1 MQEFKNLN
9 LKIEDKIA
17 VITIDRPQVLNAL
30 NYATLHDLDSCITEI
45 KGNKEVSVVI
55 ITGAGEKSFVAGAD
69 IKEMSQMNA
78 IEGREF
84 ARYGQEVF
92 ANIENLPQPVI
103 AAVNGFALGG
113 GCELACA
120 CDFRYASEN
129 AKFGQPEVGLGITPG
144 FGGTQRLTRLVG
156 RGMGK
161 ELIYAA
167 GIIDAQ
173 EALRIGLVNKVLPQ
187 VELMPAVM
195 KTAEK
200 IKNNAKLA
208 VQLAK
213 VAVNRG
219 IDADITT
226 GVSYEGEVFGLCFAT
241 EDQKEGMKAY
251 LEKRKPAFVEK

>member
-1 MQEFKNLN
+1 
-9 LKIEDKIA
+9 
-17 VITIDRPQVLNAL
+17 
-30 NYATLHDLDSCITEI
+30 
-45 KGNKEVSVVI
+45 
-55 ITGAGEKSFVAGAD
+55 
-69 IKEMSQMNA
+69 
-78 IEGREF
+78 
-84 ARYGQEVF
+84 
-92 ANIENLPQPVI
+92 LPQPVI

-120 CDFRYASEN
+120 CDFRYAADN

-161 ELIYAA
+161 ELIYVA

-187 VELMPAVM
+187 AELMSAVM

-200 IKNNAKLA
+200 IKNNAKVA

-226 GVSYEGEVFGLCFAT
+226 GVSYEGEVFGICFST

-251 LEKRKPAFVEK
+251 LEKRKPTFIEK